1 MNSKTK
7 QNIIESYNFNIGVA
21 IALIF
26 KRKDLKHV
34 RNHIKRELERMFD
47 GETKEEYWCENWK
60 HGLYFSESDLDYG
73 TNLNNALSA
82 VWGGYTK
89 KRLEMCLEHVNKEI
103 ELLKKLN
110 EV

>member
-34 RNHIKRELERMFD
+34 RNHIKRELERIFK
-47 GETKEEYWCENWK
+47 GETNEEFWCENWK
-60 HGLYFSESDLDYG
+60 HGLYFSDEELDYG
-73 TNLNNALSA
+73 TNLNRALYA
-82 VWGGYTK
+82 IWGLMTIK
-89 KRLEMCLEHVNKEI
+89 IQIFMKNI
-103 ELLKKLN
+103 F
-110 EV
+110 

>member
-1 MNSKTK
+1 MNSKQK

-34 RNHIKRELERMFD
+34 RNHIKRELERMF
-47 GETKEEYWCENWK
+47 ECQTKDEFWCENWK

-73 TNLNNALSA
+73 TNLNRALYA
-82 VWGGYTK
+82 IWGGYTK

-110 EV
+110 E